1 MADYRI
7 YIDESGDH
15 TYRRLTDLDKRY
27 LGLTGVLVRK
37 DHYDAVIQPGLEQL
51 KRRHF
56 SYDPDSPP
64 VLVRSQLIRRRGP
77 FWRLRDP
84 DDRAAWD
91 DALIEF
97 ISALEINVYT
107 VVMDKRAH
115 FDRYGAA
122 SFNSY
127 EYSLRVLLNRI
138 RGLLVNFRGGAT
150 ADVMAEA
157 RGGRED
163 ALLLREYEEF
173 RQHGDDRV
181 TGERV
186 RATYPETLQFRRKDQ
201 NIAGLQI
208 ADLLAY
214 PQKMDIVER
223 NGLPMHA
230 APGAFSRRLNV
241 ALEPKIRGRYGRYL
255 LT

>member
-7 YIDESGDH
+7 YVDESGDH
-15 TYRRLTDLDKRY
+15 TYRHLADLDKRY
-27 LGLTGVLVRK
+27 LGLTGVLVRQ
-37 DHYDAVIQPGLEQL
+37 DHYDAVMRPGLEQL
-51 KRRHF
+51 KRDHF

-64 VLVRSQLIRRRGP
+64 VLVRSHLIRRRGP
-77 FWRLRDP
+77 FWRLRDAEH
-84 DDRAAWD
+84 RAAWD

-97 ISALEINVYT
+97 ISSLEINVYT

-115 FDRYGAA
+115 FDHYGAA
-122 SFNSY
+122 SSNPY

-138 RGLLVNFRGGAT
+138 RGLLANFKSGAT

-157 RGGRED
+157 RGRRED
-163 ALLLREYEEF
+163 AQLLREYEEF
-173 RQHGDDRV
+173 RQHGDDRRA
-181 TGERV
+181 GEEV
-186 RATYPETLQFRRKDQ
+186 RATYPDTLQFRRKDQ

-223 NGLPMHA
+223 NGRPMHA
-230 APGAFSRRLNV
+230 ALGAFSRRLNV
-241 ALEPKIRGRYGRYL
+241 ALEPKIRGHYGRYL
-255 LT
+255 LE

>member
-15 TYRRLTDLDKRY
+15 TYRRLEDLEKRY
-27 LGLTGVLVRK
+27 LGLTGVLVRQ
-37 DHYDAVIQPGLEQL
+37 DYYDATMRPALEQL
-51 KRRHF
+51 KRDHF

-64 VLVRSQLIRRRGP
+64 VLVRSHLIRSRGP

-84 DDRAAWD
+84 ERRAAWGN
-91 DALIEF
+91 ALIEF
-97 ISALEINVYT
+97 ISSLDVNVYT
-107 VVMDKRAH
+107 VVMDKQAH
-115 FDRYGAA
+115 FDRYGTA
-122 SFNSY
+122 SSNPY

-138 RGLLVNFRGGAT
+138 RGLLVNFERGST

-157 RGGRED
+157 RGKRED
-163 ALLLREYEEF
+163 AQLLREYEEF
-173 RQHGDDRV
+173 RQHGDDRLS
-181 TGERV
+181 GAEV
-186 RATYPETLQFRRKDQ
+186 RAIYPDTLQFRRKDQ

-223 NGLPMHA
+223 NGRPMHA
-230 APGAFSRRLNV
+230 ELSAFSRRLNTTV
-241 ALEPKIRGRYGRYL
+241 DPKIMGHYGRYL
-255 LT
+255 LE